1 MPNPTELFTCGERN
15 TVVLTDFIY
24 FVVSGVLGEVRVLF
38 FCVFHVYSYVSRMCV
53 CVSRPLSL
61 WKGSWDS
68 FIHRLCPVLLT
79 FPPMTTRWDLQNSL
93 KLDLL
98 QANSYKLSSVL
109 ADLEQRP
116 KPSHPCSACIFKW
129 KEKVTGR
136 SLGWL
141 SWTGQAEGLTRKSRQ
156 KTHRNFQAVPV
167 PQFLLW
173 WLK

>member
-1 MPNPTELFTCGERN
+1 M
-15 TVVLTDFIY
+15 
-24 FVVSGVLGEVRVLF
+24 
-38 FCVFHVYSYVSRMCV
+38 YSYVSRV

-68 FIHRLCPVLLT
+68 FIHQLCPVLLT
-79 FPPMTTRWDLQNSL
+79 FPPMATPCVCLQNSL

-116 KPSHPCSACIFKW
+116 KPSHPCSACIFRW
-129 KEKVTGR
+129 KEKVTRR

-156 KTHRNFQAVPV
+156 KTHHNFQAVPV

-173 WLK
+173 RLK